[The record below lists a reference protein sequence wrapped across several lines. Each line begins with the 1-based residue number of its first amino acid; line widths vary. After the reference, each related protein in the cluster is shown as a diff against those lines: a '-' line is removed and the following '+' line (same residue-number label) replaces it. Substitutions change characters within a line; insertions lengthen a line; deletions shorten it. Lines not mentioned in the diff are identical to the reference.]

1 MQRILKLAQWACLMS
16 VANIAVA
23 DETSQIIV
31 SATVPPR
38 PCQYP
43 DRCDPVQQYVTTK
56 VTVED
61 GVIRYVGPPPMVTQS
76 DDLIT
81 ILF

>member
-1 MQRILKLAQWACLMS
+1 MS
-16 VANIAVA
+16 LANIAVA
-23 DETSQIIV
+23 GDTEQIRVTAI
-31 SATVPPR
+31 VPPR

-43 DRCDPVQQYVTTK
+43 ERCDPVEQYVTTK